1 MKRTHIFGLGSFFLL
16 GLLLLISCADESYST
31 NPSHKLSFNEN
42 SYTFDTV
49 FSTVGSTTATIKA
62 YNKNNKAVSISSI
75 YLAGGAN
82 SPFKINVSGKS
93 SASQSFKDIY
103 VRANDSLYV
112 FIQITVNPT
121 NQNSPVLIQDS
132 IVFQLNGNTQY
143 YLLEAYGQDVVLF
156 KNKTIVNDTVLLN
169 TKPYLI
175 YGNLTLAEQKTMTI
189 EEGTTMYFHKDAGL
203 MIHGNF
209 NAIGSPTAPIVLRGD
224 RLDNI
229 VKDEPYDA
237 YSGLWNGITLTA
249 EDAVHQLS
257 FVHIRNA
264 IFGIDISNGTLT
276 NKPQLTIHNSRLHN
290 FDSCAI
296 SATLVLLT
304 MVNTELS
311 NCGDYCLKVIG
322 GECSIIHSTIANYY
336 SKLQRNSASVLIANH
351 QNNGSVLFPVTN
363 SSIKNSIIQGN
374 FSEELVLD
382 NKVNGIAVGS
392 NFALTVS
399 NSLITGQ
406 ASSDTIFSNCLW
418 SSPAAIVFVK
428 TDTYPFLFDLIQTSL
443 AKDAANTS
451 VATLYPTDKKGNSR
465 IADGQP
471 DIGAY
476 EWVTP

>member
-1 MKRTHIFGLGSFFLL
+1 MKLTQFTIGLVFIFAFTNIFYACNDDD
-16 GLLLLISCADESYST
+16 ISTDSAY
-31 NPSHKLSFNEN
+31 KLSFKSEV
-42 SYTFDTV
+42 YTFDTV
-49 FSTVGSTTATIKA
+49 FTTIGSTTERIKI
-62 YNKNNKAVSISSI
+62 YNKNKADLNIASIT
-75 YLAGGAN
+75 LAGGSS
-82 SPFKINVSGKS
+82 SPFKINVNGQN
-93 SASQSFKDIY
+93 SANQSFTN
-103 VRANDSLYV
+103 VRINANDSLYIFV
-112 FIQITVNPT
+112 QLNVDPT
-121 NQNSPVLIQDS
+121 NQSTPILISDS
-132 IVFQLNGNTQY
+132 ICFKVNGNTQY
-143 YLLEAYGQDVVLF
+143 IRLEAYGQDVYILRDVTF
-156 KNKTIVNDTVLLN
+156 TNDTLLSN

-175 YGNLTLAEQKTMTI
+175 YGNLTIATNKTLTI
-189 EEGTTMYFHKDAGL
+189 EKGNTLYFHENSG
-203 MIHGNF
+203 IVVHGNLQ
-209 NAIGSPTAPIVLRGD
+209 AIGSLSEPIIFRGD

-276 NKPQLTIHNSRLHN
+276 KKPQLTIHNSRLHN

-296 SATLVLLT
+296 SAKLVLLS

-336 SKLQRNSASVLIANH
+336 SKLQRNSASVLIVNH

-382 NKVNGIAVGS
+382 YKVNGIAVAS

-428 TDTYPFLFDLIQTSL
+428 TDAYPFLFELIQTSL